1 MATTSD
7 STANSTLT
15 SATAEADA
23 EREQEHGNGAAAAP
37 AVVLQQEEEEGEEL
51 IGPGPAPAR
60 QRQKRPLQFEQA
72 FLDALPSA
80 AMCVSS
86 SSLFSV
92 VGFGR
97 RLCLF
102 PGAVAN
108 CGGGCLLQVREELYA
123 SGRRHPRSG
132 LPCRLLHYWERR
144 W

>member
-1 MATTSD
+1 MATTGE

-37 AVVLQQEEEEGEEL
+37 VVLQQEEEDGDEL
-51 IGPGPAPAR
+51 IGPGPAPAPK
-60 QRQKRPLQFEQA
+60 RQKRPLQFEQA

-80 AMCVSS
+80 AMYVFSS
-86 SSLFSV
+86 SPFSA
-92 VGFGR
+92 VGFGTG
-97 RLCLF
+97 LCLR

-123 SGRRHPRSG
+123 SGRRHPCRR
-132 LPCRLLHYWERR
+132 LTCRLLHYRER
-144 W
+144 